1 MDFHCKTEIIK
12 IIEKNMYI
20 GQGAVNSKSI
30 SGLVQ
35 VYFLLMWHPLEG
47 MEWGG
52 DFAAHNL
59 P

>member
-1 MDFHCKTEIIK
+1 
-12 IIEKNMYI
+12 MYI